1 MSPCTKDEVADIV
14 GGLDSGKASDIPISL
29 LKKTLGVLLDPLFR
43 FFNYF
48 LNNGIFPNIFK
59 KASVTPILKK
69 GDSRYLDNYRLVS
82 TLPLFGKI
90 LEKLIYNRLYSFF
103 HSKEYYL

>member
-43 FFNYF
+43 FFHYF

-59 KASVTPILKK
+59 KASVTPIFKK
-69 GDSRYLDNYRLVS
+69 GDSHIWTIID
-82 TLPLFGKI
+82 LFLHYHSSGK
-90 LEKLIYNRLYSFF
+90 F
-103 HSKEYYL
+103 

>member
-29 LKKTLGVLLDPLFR
+29 LLKKTLSLCVLLDPLFG

-59 KASVTPILKK
+59 KASVTPIFKK
-69 GDSRYLDNYRLVS
+69 GDSRYLDSGQL
-82 TLPLFGKI
+82 
-90 LEKLIYNRLYSFF
+90 
-103 HSKEYYL
+103 